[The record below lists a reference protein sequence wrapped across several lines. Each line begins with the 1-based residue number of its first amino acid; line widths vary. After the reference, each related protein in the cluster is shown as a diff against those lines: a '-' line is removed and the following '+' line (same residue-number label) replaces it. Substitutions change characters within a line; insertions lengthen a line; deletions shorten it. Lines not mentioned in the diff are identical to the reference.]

1 MNNVYVIFG
10 RQFSIDEIKQE
21 LMEEGYSHN
30 FFFGHGKDYDEKMKG
45 LEVADEVWTFGDVKG
60 YEDYE
65 MALVRNLD
73 IWVMG

>member
-21 LMEEGYSHN
+21 LKEEGYNHN
-30 FFFGHGKDYDEKMKG
+30 FFFGHRKSYDEKIKG
-45 LEVADEVWTFGDVKG
+45 LEVADEVWIFGDVKG